1 LPATST
7 LAHLA
12 SEIGEVDMSLGSEF
26 KEFAMKGNVIDLA
39 VGVVIGAAFGKIV
52 ASLVADIVMPPLGLV
67 IGNVNFTDLAVAIG
81 HDPKGKEV
89 LWRYGAFIQT
99 IFEFLIIALVL
110 FLIIKGINRLK
121 RPPPPSATAP
131 PIPPTRTEQLL
142 EEIRDQLAKR

>member
-1 LPATST
+1 
-7 LAHLA
+7 
-12 SEIGEVDMSLGSEF
+12 MSLGTEF

-81 HDPKGKEV
+81 RDPKGKEV

-121 RPPPPSATAP
+121 RPPPPSPTAP
-131 PIPPTRTEQLL
+131 PIPPTRTEELL